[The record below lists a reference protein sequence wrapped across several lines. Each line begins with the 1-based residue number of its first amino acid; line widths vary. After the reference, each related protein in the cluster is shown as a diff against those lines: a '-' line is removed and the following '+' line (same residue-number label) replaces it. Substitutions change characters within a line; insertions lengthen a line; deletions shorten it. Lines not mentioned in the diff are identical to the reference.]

1 MFHHL
6 AFILLALCSAPAFG
20 GHVHSWTRY
29 PRPVVVNTWPWTGPN
44 DAAWRQINTPRG
56 TAVDAVVEGCTAAEN
71 NRSIPTVGFGGSP
84 DERGNTT
91 LDALVMDGYTMNVG
105 L

>member
-1 MFHHL
+1 M
-6 AFILLALCSAPAFG
+6 ATSTPGPAIR
-20 GHVHSWTRY
+20 VPSWST
-29 PRPVVVNTWPWTGPN
+29 PGPG
-44 DAAWRQINTPRG
+44 RQINTPRG

-91 LDALVMDGYTMNVG
+91 LDAFVMDGYTMNVG
-105 L
+105 F